1 MPSVSGKQKRAFAAA
16 AHGASKFGIP
26 KQVGEEFA
34 EADKRKDSPGEEKTE
49 KVKKPKKAPP
59 VRGGPFSLRR

>member
-1 MPSVSGKQKRAFAAA
+1 MPSVSGKQARAMQAA
-16 AHGASKFGIP
+16 AHGASKIGIP
-26 KQVGEEFA
+26 KKVGEEFA
-34 EADKRKDSPGEEKTE
+34 AADKHEPPGAEKTE